1 MIHFLHGMK
10 VKKGLVKAIFSKS
23 FCDFEN
29 LVSEE
34 VEVVGVLPVKS
45 EEIISFAKKVAENKQ
60 NLELE
65 FFYSLNQ
72 NKKLE
77 SFFSKSLDIDDV
89 SLIANPMIEVSKIL
103 RKLTDCK
110 KVNIKLTSLRS
121 PMCPIFHVD
130 NIPCRF
136 LVTLYGLG
144 TEWITYDEVDW
155 KIFEKKDSK
164 EAPLKDTRRIKNF
177 KTGEW
182 CLLKGGSWQENFNG
196 VVHRSPHK
204 IENRLLL
211 SIDPV
216 FV

>member
-1 MIHFLHGMK
+1 MTLFLHGMR
-10 VKKGLVKAIFSKS
+10 VKNRLVKAIFSES

-29 LVSEE
+29 LGSEE

-45 EEIISFAKKVAENKQ
+45 EEVISFAKKIVENKK

-65 FFYSLNQ
+65 FTYSLNQ
-72 NKKLE
+72 DENLE
-77 SFFSKSLDIDDV
+77 SFLSKSLEINDV
-89 SLIANPMIEVSKIL
+89 NQITKPLIEASKIL
-103 RKLTDCK
+103 EKLTDSK

-136 LVTLYGLG
+136 LVTLYGSG
-144 TEWITYDEVDW
+144 TEWISHDEVDW
-155 KIFEKKDSK
+155 KIFQEKDSNKDPLK
-164 EAPLKDTRRIKNF
+164 EAGKIKNF

-182 CLLKGGSWQENFNG
+182 SLLKGGSWQENFNG

-204 IENRLLL
+204 NQERLLL
-211 SIDPV
+211 SIDPN
-216 FV
+216 F

>member
-1 MIHFLHGMK
+1 MK
-10 VKKGLVKAIFSKS
+10 AVFGNS
-23 FCDFEN
+23 FYDFEN
-29 LVSEE
+29 LILKQ
-34 VEVVGVLPVKS
+34 VEVVGVLPEKF
-45 EEIISFAKKVAENKQ
+45 EEIISFAKKVAKNKK

-65 FFYSLNQ
+65 FSYPFNQ
-72 NKKLE
+72 DKELE
-77 SFFSKSLDIDDV
+77 SFFSKSLDMNDV
-89 SLIANPMIEVSKIL
+89 ALITNPIVEVSKIL
-103 RKLTDCK
+103 RKLTKCK